1 MFKKI
6 MYLPSC
12 YLNCIFKYILLF
24 ATAWYVVQARHA
36 KKQINEQKH
45 HVKWVFDDYL
55 FPIVLTKNI
64 YNPVDADFKVSLINV
79 IIRTNFEYRIL
90 LFKTS
95 I

>member
-1 MFKKI
+1 MF
-6 MYLPSC
+6 
-12 YLNCIFKYILLF
+12 NYILLF

-55 FPIVLTKNI
+55 FPI
-64 YNPVDADFKVSLINV
+64 
-79 IIRTNFEYRIL
+79 RTNFEFRIL